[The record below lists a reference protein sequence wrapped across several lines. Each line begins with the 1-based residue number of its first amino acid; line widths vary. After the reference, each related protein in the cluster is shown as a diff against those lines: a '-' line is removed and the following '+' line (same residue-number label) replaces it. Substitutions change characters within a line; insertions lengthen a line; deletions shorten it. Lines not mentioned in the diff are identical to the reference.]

1 MHVCEGEKERK
12 NENIWGGFKRIQKC
26 LQRQERRLGMK
37 ISRCLQEKRKWT
49 NKKKY
54 QSTIY
59 ADTEVS
65 TLKYDTI

>member
-37 ISRCLQEKRKWT
+37 ISRCLQEKGKWT
-49 NKKKY
+49 NEEKISVHYILNHFAPPKEK
-54 QSTIY
+54 TI
-59 ADTEVS
+59 
-65 TLKYDTI
+65 